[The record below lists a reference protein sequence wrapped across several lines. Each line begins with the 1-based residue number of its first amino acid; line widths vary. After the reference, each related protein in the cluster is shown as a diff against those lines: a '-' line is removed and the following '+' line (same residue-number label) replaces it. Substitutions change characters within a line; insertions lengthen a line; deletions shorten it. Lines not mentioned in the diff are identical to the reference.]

1 MNNNEEINVFWKN
14 IEQIGEKLDILNK
27 KNENSNDK
35 ANILK
40 LQIERIIKEEN
51 YDLLEFIFPSI
62 NDIFY
67 ELGFTMFM
75 QFLKKLDLSEKGRLM
90 LYMKLANSIGVSPI
104 ISSSLM
110 INFINNNKISLLNLL
125 KDEEIQKQFSIWFKQ
140 ELLIENINDD
150 ILEEIFKVPK
160 IQEIVLSDQ
169 EFYEEH
175 NSFILLNSVPKEYG
189 SVIAFYFSWNDE
201 EIKEDLEQL
210 YFKYFNGILSKE
222 DQLELIKEQ
231 IIELKRDDIF
241 ELGQVKKMYPFYH
254 LLSRILQNKE
264 YYNWIKNIKNNS
276 KLDFNI
282 ILKFIYKYDET
293 KLFKNLCLDSEN
305 YNKDKID
312 KIKYLADENK
322 LVNCEDIVNLDDI
335 TLLEF
340 QNFPK
345 EKGDSIKLN
354 VYGGPSGMEGIMF
367 ENGYKR
373 EIRRIDRD
381 GSIKIFDASRKNH
394 EDGVKLAYPEIQ
406 FNENCVMAI
415 ERAVEA
421 VKQLSSIT
429 FIIENEACYVVSSDN
444 LSEEQIQSLNDL
456 KIVDENKAKF
466 GIITYDPLDDNYK
479 IAYNG
484 ESVSFDKMIE
494 YMKSFNSNNKA
505 ITH

>member
-90 LYMKLANSIGVSPI
+90 LYMKLADSIGVSPI

-150 ILEEIFKVPK
+150 ILEEIFKIPK

-241 ELGQVKKMYPFYH
+241 AYKSKVDRF
-254 LLSRILQNKE
+254 LL
-264 YYNWIKNIKNNS
+264 
-276 KLDFNI
+276 F
-282 ILKFIYKYDET
+282 
-293 KLFKNLCLDSEN
+293 
-305 YNKDKID
+305 
-312 KIKYLADENK
+312 
-322 LVNCEDIVNLDDI
+322 
-335 TLLEF
+335 
-340 QNFPK
+340 
-345 EKGDSIKLN
+345 
-354 VYGGPSGMEGIMF
+354 
-367 ENGYKR
+367 
-373 EIRRIDRD
+373 
-381 GSIKIFDASRKNH
+381 
-394 EDGVKLAYPEIQ
+394 
-406 FNENCVMAI
+406 
-415 ERAVEA
+415 
-421 VKQLSSIT
+421 
-429 FIIENEACYVVSSDN
+429 
-444 LSEEQIQSLNDL
+444 
-456 KIVDENKAKF
+456 VDE
-466 GIITYDPLDDNYK
+466 
-479 IAYNG
+479 
-484 ESVSFDKMIE
+484 
-494 YMKSFNSNNKA
+494 
-505 ITH
+505 

>member
-1 MNNNEEINVFWKN
+1 MNYQ
-14 IEQIGEKLDILNK
+14 IELEKILEKLNILNK

-35 ANILK
+35 TNKLK

-90 LYMKLANSIGVSPI
+90 LYMKLADSIGVSPI
-104 ISSSLM
+104 ISNELVSSLM

-125 KDEEIQKQFSIWFKQ
+125 NDEELQKQFSIWFKQ

-150 ILEEIFKVPK
+150 ILEEIFKFPK
-160 IQEIVLSDQ
+160 IQEIILSDQ
-169 EFYEEH
+169 KFYEEH
-175 NSFILLNSVPKEYG
+175 NSFMLLNSVPKECG
-189 SVIAFYFSWNDE
+189 SVIAFYSSWNAE
-201 EIKEDLEQL
+201 EIEEDLEQL

-241 ELGQVKKMYPFYH
+241 EVGQVKKMYPFYH
-254 LLSRILQNKE
+254 LLSRIIQNKE

-305 YNKDKID
+305 YNRDKIN
-312 KIKYLADENK
+312 KIIYLADENK
-322 LVNCEDIVNLDDI
+322 LANCEDIVNLDDI

-340 QNFPK
+340 QNFPE
-345 EKGDSIKLN
+345 EKGDSLKLN
-354 VYGGPSGMEGIMF
+354 VYGGPNGMEGTMF
-367 ENGYKR
+367 ENGYER

-381 GSIKIFDASRKNH
+381 GSIKIFDASRENH

-406 FNENCVMAI
+406 FDVNCLMAI

-444 LSEEQIQSLNDL
+444 LSEEQINSLKNL

-466 GIITYDPLDDNYK
+466 GIITYDIVEDNYK

-484 ESVSFDKMIE
+484 ESVSFDKLIE
-494 YMKSFNSNNKA
+494 YMNSLNIKNKV
-505 ITH
+505 I